1 MSSNAALINQDETTY
16 LAKPR
21 TDSTCEAGRPNA
33 CRLLVEREEQQG
45 SPHVHLDPL
54 QISLPEFKMHRRCP
68 EHLEL
73 DAKILAEMSKDTAG
87 LDWFYRFCLR
97 AMEDRIVTWNSN
109 MRG

>member
-1 MSSNAALINQDETTY
+1 
-16 LAKPR
+16 
-21 TDSTCEAGRPNA
+21 
-33 CRLLVEREEQQG
+33 
-45 SPHVHLDPL
+45 
-54 QISLPEFKMHRRCP
+54 MHRRCP

-97 AMEDRIVTWNSN
+97 AMEDRTVTWNLN